1 MFMSK
6 RIVIVMLVLAL
17 AAPAVAQTGDAGQ
30 LGATARI
37 GQGAR
42 ALGMGQAYTAVADDE
57 SGIFYN
63 PAGVALVRTPTLG
76 FAWRAMSLL
85 DRKQGYFSLAIPLR
99 EEASIG
105 FSWVYSG
112 VGDIV
117 ERNVQGVAGETFSF
131 NENFVSLAFAKLFG
145 PVLSIG
151 GAVHFVNQSF
161 FDVSANAIGL
171 SFGVHA
177 SFDRKTR
184 RGFSDFLQRL
194 TLAASVQHA
203 GMTLRFDSKDYY
215 EPRGQGSGG
224 STSDAYP
231 IVVRGGAAY
240 RLLSGR
246 NLIVS
251 AEGTWVKDQHV
262 RAYAGAE
269 WAPDPRLMLRAGLAD
284 TDPTFG
290 LGIRQSWGS
299 RLIALDYAFL
309 TSPVSESAEHV
320 ISLGI
325 GF

>member
-1 MFMSK
+1 MFMTK
-6 RIVIVMLVLAL
+6 RILVVILILAL
-17 AAPAVAQTGDAGQ
+17 AAPALAQTGDAGQ

-42 ALGMGQAYTAVADDE
+42 ALGMGQAFTAVADDE

-85 DRKQGYFSLAIPLR
+85 DRKQGYFSVAIPLR

-117 ERNVQGVAGETFSF
+117 ERNVQGIAGETFSY
-131 NENFVSLAFAKLFG
+131 NENFVSMAFAKIFG
-145 PVLSIG
+145 PILSVG
-151 GAVHFVNQSF
+151 GAIHFVNQSF

-177 SFDRKTR
+177 AFDRKSR
-184 RGFSDFLQRL
+184 RGYSDFLQRL

-203 GMTLRFDSKDYY
+203 GMTLRFDSEDYY
-215 EPRGQGSGG
+215 GPRGQGSGG

-240 RLLSGR
+240 RLLGGR

-251 AEGTWVKDQHV
+251 AEGTYVKDQHA

-269 WAPDPRLMLRAGLAD
+269 WAPDPRLMLRAGVAD
-284 TDPTFG
+284 THPTFG
-290 LGIRQSWGS
+290 LGIRQTWGS
-299 RLIALDYAFL
+299 RLLALDYAFL
-309 TSPVSESAEHV
+309 TSPVGESGEHV